1 MVKWT
6 IQLEGEQEVSL
17 YFRLNKDINP
27 QELLKKLQDE
37 INNHRQSNSL
47 EDSILCIEIKNTSHV
62 IENLVRQKVSAYL
75 EGSQ

>member
-62 IENLVRQKVSAYL
+62 VENLVRQKVSAYL

>member
-1 MVKWT
+1 M
-6 IQLEGEQEVSL
+6 SL

-37 INNHRQSNSL
+37 INNHRQSNNL

-62 IENLVRQKVSAYL
+62 IENIVRQNVSSYL

>member
-1 MVKWT
+1 
-6 IQLEGEQEVSL
+6 VSI

-37 INNHRQSNSL
+37 INNHRQGNSL

-62 IENLVRQKVSAYL
+62 IENLVRPKVSAYL
-75 EGSQ
+75 EGLQ